1 MKYVLVAGWGK
12 GDEWHDFCIGI
23 HDDWYTAVGH
33 AYEYLWHMV
42 ESYKDIKIDMKGDGS
57 HIETL
62 TMEELMAISPPYELG
77 DDNGWVLWTEEKN
90 RKDDW
95 NDKLEGL
102 LPNDNYVRIFTF
114 NDKEIEKDGRNKES
128 L

>member
-33 AYEYLWHMV
+33 AYEYLCGV
-42 ESYKDIKIDMKGDGS
+42 IDSYDSIEYEEDGRKKY
-57 HIETL
+57 IG
-62 TMEELMAISPPYELG
+62 MEEIISISMPYRLA
-77 DDNGWVLWTEEKN
+77 DDQGWVVWTEIKKHKVDPKIIEN
-90 RKDDW
+90 ECIPD
-95 NDKLEGL
+95 
-102 LPNDNYVRIFTF
+102 DNYVRIFEF
-114 NDKEIEKDGRNKES
+114 NDKETEDGRNKES